1 MVMESVPESAI
12 QLAVIFRTP
21 EPTFLMWFSIFSSLV
36 AAGAIMAETNI
47 GFKRGAMNKQ
57 KRGPGSYPLYGL
69 LPSKPVKLAF
79 FQIGTLLFHIGYVTS
94 GVLALVAS
102 SPSWR

>member
-1 MVMESVPESAI
+1 
-12 QLAVIFRTP
+12 
-21 EPTFLMWFSIFSSLV
+21 V